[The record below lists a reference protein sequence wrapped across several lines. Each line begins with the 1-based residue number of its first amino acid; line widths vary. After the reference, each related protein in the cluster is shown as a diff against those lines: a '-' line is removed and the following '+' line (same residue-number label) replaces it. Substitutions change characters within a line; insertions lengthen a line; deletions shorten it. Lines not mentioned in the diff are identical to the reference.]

1 MMKQLL
7 LNLYKLP
14 SLDIRQEESYTMFCY
29 RCGKE
34 LHENDIYY
42 SRCGPR
48 RPQNYQKEAM
58 AFGSNSSE
66 EAIMYY
72 FNACYS
78 YNSITI
84 FLNHYHG
91 ISISIRTLK
100 RRLRHYSLRRKQM
113 AFNENIVRGII
124 EREIQGPGSMK
135 RCRSIH

>member
-29 RCGKE
+29 RCSKE

-42 SRCGPR
+42 SRCGAR

-72 FNACYS
+72 FNAGYS
-78 YNSITI
+78 YDSITI

-91 ISISIRTLK
+91 ISLVLVFELLK
-100 RRLRHYSLRRKQM
+100 
-113 AFNENIVRGII
+113 ED
-124 EREIQGPGSMK
+124 
-135 RCRSIH
+135 